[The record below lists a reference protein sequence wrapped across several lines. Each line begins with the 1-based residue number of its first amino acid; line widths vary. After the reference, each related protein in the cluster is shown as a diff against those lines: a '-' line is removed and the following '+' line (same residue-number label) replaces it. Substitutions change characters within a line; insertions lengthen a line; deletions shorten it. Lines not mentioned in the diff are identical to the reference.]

1 MYKYIDGCKSL
12 AVIITNTYMSR
23 DKDEQLPETKQD
35 LVELKKTFGKPF
47 FDTVIAEDKT
57 KQEMM
62 KEIIEAAELAN
73 EYKYK
78 SVFIA
83 FSGHGGKK
91 EGQSY
96 IVSNDGVVIWLTEFV
111 NHIVDLFGDEIPKI
125 FLLDSCRGYTE
136 LEQRPK
142 RVKRNYLIAYATQ
155 NDSVSI
161 VKYDGSYWMPE
172 VARHLREVDDTVVN
186 VIKKANLYVQE
197 NLDLEYIQHPV
208 LDDKNFYSGDLK
220 IYQGTYYICYVLKWQ
235 FII

>member
-1 MYKYIDGCKSL
+1 MCNCTDGCKSL
-12 AVIITNTYMSR
+12 AVIITNTYMSQPNPLR
-23 DKDEQLPETKQD
+23 DVKTDHI
-35 LVELKKTFGKPF
+35 ELEHTFRKPF
-47 FDTVIAEDKT
+47 FDTVIAKDET
-57 KQEMM
+57 KEELE
-62 KEIIEAAELAN
+62 KKIEEAAELAS

-91 EGQSY
+91 EEQSY

-155 NDSVSI
+155 DDSVSMLD
-161 VKYDGSYWMPE
+161 YDGSYWMPV
-172 VARHLREVDDTVVN
+172 VARYLREVDDTVVN
-186 VIKKANLYVQE
+186 VIKKANLHVQE
-197 NLDLEYIQHPV
+197 NPDLKYIQHPD
-208 LDDKNFYSGDLK
+208 LDDKNFCSGDLK

>member
-1 MYKYIDGCKSL
+1 MCNCTDGCKSL
-12 AVIITNTYMSR
+12 AVIITNTYMSQPNPLR
-23 DKDEQLPETKQD
+23 DVKTDHI
-35 LVELKKTFGKPF
+35 ELEHTFRKPF
-47 FDTVIAEDKT
+47 FDTVIAKDET
-57 KQEMM
+57 KEELE
-62 KEIIEAAELAN
+62 KKIEEAAELAS

-91 EGQSY
+91 EEQSY
-96 IVSNDGVVIWLTEFV
+96 IVSNDGVVVWLTEFV

-155 NDSVSI
+155 DDSVSMLD
-161 VKYDGSYWMPE
+161 YDGTYWMPV
-172 VARHLREVDDTVVN
+172 VARYLREVDDTVVN
-186 VIKKANLYVQE
+186 IINKANLHVQE
-197 NLDLEYIQHPV
+197 NPDLKYIQHPV
-208 LDDKNFYSGDLK
+208 LDDKNFCSGDLK